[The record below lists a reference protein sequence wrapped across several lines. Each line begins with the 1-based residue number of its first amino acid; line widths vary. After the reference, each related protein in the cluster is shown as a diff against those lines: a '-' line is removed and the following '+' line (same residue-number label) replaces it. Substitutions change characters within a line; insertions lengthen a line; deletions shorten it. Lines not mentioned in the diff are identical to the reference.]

1 MSRRRILI
9 IGLDGATWD
18 VLGPQIEQGAMPYLA
33 RMRAEGAH
41 GVLTST
47 LPPLTAPA
55 WSSFQTGVN
64 PGKHAVFD
72 FVQYVPGSYQPTFVS
87 SRSMACPTI
96 WELLGNEGVRMVVV
110 GIPMSYPP
118 QTVNGVMVSGLLT
131 PSLRSPFTHPP
142 HLKRELRRAIGHYRF
157 LAKQEV
163 FFLKGLSRF
172 LDELIE
178 TEKKRVETARYLLE
192 RWDWDI
198 AMIQIQST
206 DNLQHALWPLLN
218 GSNGQLSQAKADGV
232 GRFFELVDSAIATLR
247 GLAGDNASTFVISD
261 HGFGPLRRIVYLDEW
276 LSSAGF
282 LRYKK
287 RSLRAKSV
295 SMLLHFVRSVDALQ
309 VRRLLFSQKRMEEM
323 SGAARRE
330 MIEWRRS
337 TAFMVGSALYGGIRL
352 NVQGREPEGVIPSNR
367 YDAERSRLIDE
378 LTQLQDPE
386 SGTRPVRRVHLREEI
401 YKGQAVSLAPD
412 MLVEP
417 EEGYIFSG
425 GFHPEGELFRTPR
438 YGRDVVGTHRM
449 EGVYLLHGPAFQA
462 SEGPTANI
470 VDIPATVLALFG
482 MSCPEYFDG
491 IPMEH
496 AFSGLAD
503 LSWESARKPKVP
515 KRSAEEKT
523 HAFSEEDEEEL
534 EARLRD
540 LGYL

>member
-1 MSRRRILI
+1 MSRPRILI

-18 VLGPQIEQGAMPYLA
+18 VLGPQIEQGAMPCLA
-33 RMRAEGAH
+33 RMRTEGTH

-72 FVQYVPGSYQPTFVS
+72 FVQYVPGSYQPAFVS
-87 SRSMACPTI
+87 SRSIACPTI
-96 WELLGNEGVRMVVV
+96 WELLGNEGIRMVVV

-142 HLKRELRRAIGHYRF
+142 HLKQELMKAIGEYRF
-157 LAKQEV
+157 VVKQEV
-163 FFLKGLSRF
+163 FFLKGLSKF

-178 TEKKRVETARYLLE
+178 TEKKRVEAAQYLLE

-198 AMIQIQST
+198 AMIQIQSM

-218 GSNGQLSQAKADGV
+218 GSSSQLSQAKTDGV
-232 GRFFELVDSAIATLR
+232 GRFFEFVNSAIEALR
-247 GLAGDNASTFVISD
+247 GLAGDDANTFVISD
-261 HGFGPLRRIVYLDEW
+261 HGFGPLRRIVYLNEW
-276 LSSAGF
+276 LSSKGF
-282 LRYKK
+282 LRYKR

-295 SMLLHFVRSVDALQ
+295 STLLHFVRSVDALQ
-309 VRRLLFSQKRMEEM
+309 VRRLLFSQKRMEDM
-323 SGAARRE
+323 SGAAYRE
-330 MIEWRRS
+330 MIEWRGS
-337 TAFMVGSALYGGIRL
+337 AAFVVGSALYGGIRL
-352 NVQGREPEGVIPSNR
+352 NVQGREPEGVIPSSQ
-367 YDAERSRLIDE
+367 YDVERSRLIDE
-378 LTQLQDPE
+378 LVQLQDSE

-401 YKGQAVSLAPD
+401 YQGQAVPLAPD

-425 GFHPEGELFRTPR
+425 GLHPKAELFRTTR

-449 EGVYLLHGPAFQA
+449 DGVYVLHGPAFRA

-470 VDIPATVLALFG
+470 VDIPATILALFG

-491 IPMEH
+491 IPMEQV
-496 AFSGLAD
+496 FSRLAD
-503 LSWESARKPKVP
+503 LSWEKARKPDVP
-515 KRSAEEKT
+515 ERSAEERT
-523 HAFSEEDEEEL
+523 HAFSEEDEKNL
-534 EARLRD
+534 TP
-540 LGYL
+540 G